1 MSSVVP
7 LQKENWPKRE
17 VWEVLRHAWEEKE
30 VMKGKVCSVQK
41 QQEADQEFAVIQLD
55 QVQGFDAVCFAGDF
69 DEHQFKSLA
78 GFVGHDVDVVIQE
91 VDVEQRR
98 LRVSRVDALKKLQS
112 QFWENQKTGDVVEGR
127 ISGWNDNKQILYLLV
142 QGVTTYLHLRDWSY
156 GYVPNVKDFA
166 RLGNPVQVKII
177 EMNFEQKRVRV
188 ARKPLLKDP
197 WENAESY
204 YKPDDLHLGLVS
216 MIHPKH
222 GIFVRLQEGLD
233 ILCYPAKRL
242 QKPTPGLV
250 VTVKITRM
258 DSAQRKGR
266 GIIVNYPHGGDFN
279 ENR

>member
-1 MSSVVP
+1 MFSVVP
-7 LQKENWPKRE
+7 LQTEKWPKRE

-41 QQEADQEFAVIQLD
+41 QQGQDQEFAVIQLD
-55 QVQGFDAVCFAGDF
+55 DLQEFDAICFAEDF

-78 GFVGHDVDVVIQE
+78 GFVGHDVDVVVQE

-98 LRVSRVDALKKLQS
+98 LRVSRVNALKKLQS
-112 QFWENQKTGDVVEGR
+112 QFWENRKTGDVVEGR
-127 ISGWNDNKQILYLLV
+127 ISGWNENKQILYLLV

-156 GYVPNVKDFA
+156 GYVQNVKEIA
-166 RLGNPVQVKII
+166 RLGNRVQVKII
-177 EMNFEQKRVRV
+177 DMNQEQKRVRV
-188 ARKPLLKDP
+188 GRKPLLKDP
-197 WENAESY
+197 WENAESS
-204 YKPDDLHLGLVS
+204 YKLEDLHLGKVS

-222 GIFVRLQEGLD
+222 GIFVRLQEGLE

-242 QKPTPGLV
+242 QKPVPGLD

-258 DSAQRKGR
+258 DSVQRRGR
-266 GIIVNYPHGGDFN
+266 GIIVNYPHGGDHN